1 MKALLSL
8 LVLFGFLFA
17 QDLYQEFVKEQ
28 VRQIPLKKAIV
39 FGKGKAELITFMNPD
54 CGHCRREWQELK
66 KVPDKV
72 KVYIFLIP
80 FRGHEESR
88 AKADYIACSKEPIKA
103 LDEVFSG
110 KFDGRPP
117 KVPRCPLVDE
127 HIGLA
132 ESLNVGGTPYNIIL
146 KDYKV
151 IEGYNP
157 ELLKIMGVKK

>member
-1 MKALLSL
+1 MHALLKASSL
-8 LVLFGFLFA
+8 FRTSGKCPIRLSKSFG
-17 QDLYQEFVKEQ
+17 
-28 VRQIPLKKAIV
+28 
-39 FGKGKAELITFMNPD
+39 PD
-54 CGHCRREWQELK
+54 CLPASLRTAFAPLSPIRVLTPSDIFCRREWQELK

-80 FRGHEESR
+80 FRGHEENR
-88 AKADYIACSKEPIKA
+88 AKADYIACSRDPIKA

-110 KFDGRPP
+110 KFDGKPP

-127 HIGLA
+127 HIRLA

-157 ELLKIMGVKK
+157 ELLKIMGVRK